1 MITDPIADM
10 LARIKNAQAAR
21 KSEVYIPH
29 SKIKEK
35 IAEILKREGYIEDYT
50 ISEENK
56 KGNQGTLIIKIKY
69 LDNRNTKPAIS
80 GLRRV
85 SKPGL
90 RKYVGVD
97 NIPYVR
103 KGLGIAILSTN
114 KGILTDSEARKEKV
128 GGEVLCYVW

>member
-10 LARIKNAQAAR
+10 LARIKNAQSAR

-35 IAEILKREGYIEDYT
+35 IAQILKREGYIEDYT

-56 KGNQGTLIIKIKY
+56 KGNQGTLIVKIKY
-69 LDNRNTKPAIS
+69 LDSRNTKPAIS

-90 RKYVGVD
+90 RKYVGAD
-97 NIPYVR
+97 EIPYVR

-114 KGILTDSEARKEKV
+114 KGILTDAEARKEKV

>member
-1 MITDPIADM
+1 MVVDPIADM
-10 LARIKNAQAAR
+10 LARINNAMKSR

-29 SKIKEK
+29 SKMKEK

-50 ISEENK
+50 VSEENK
-56 KGNQGTLIIKIKY
+56 KGNQGTLIIKLKY
-69 LDNRNTKPAIS
+69 LDNRNTKPVIQ
-80 GLRRV
+80 GIRRV

-90 RKYVGVD
+90 RKYVDVK

-114 KGILTDSEARKEKV
+114 KGLLTDAEARQQKV
-128 GGEVLCYVW
+128 GGEVLCYIW

>member
-1 MITDPIADM
+1 MIVDPIADM
-10 LARIKNAQAAR
+10 LARINNAMKAR

-29 SKIKEK
+29 SKMKEK

-50 ISEENK
+50 VSEENK
-56 KGNQGTLIIKIKY
+56 KGNQGTLIIKLKY
-69 LDNRNTKPAIS
+69 LDNRNMRPVIQ

-90 RKYVGVD
+90 RKYVGVKD
-97 NIPYVR
+97 IPYVR

-114 KGILTDSEARKEKV
+114 KGLLTDAEARQQKV
-128 GGEVLCYVW
+128 GGEVLCYIW

>member
-1 MITDPIADM
+1 MIVDPIADM
-10 LARIKNAQAAR
+10 LARINNAMKAR

-29 SKIKEK
+29 SKMKEK

-50 ISEENK
+50 VSEENK
-56 KGNQGTLIIKIKY
+56 KGNQGTLIIKLKY
-69 LDNRNTKPAIS
+69 LDNRNTKPVIQ

-90 RKYVGVD
+90 RKYVGVKD
-97 NIPYVR
+97 IPYVR

-114 KGILTDSEARKEKV
+114 KGLLTDAEARQQKV
-128 GGEVLCYVW
+128 GGEVLCYIW

>member
-1 MITDPIADM
+1 MIVDPIADM
-10 LARIKNAQAAR
+10 LARINNAIKAR

-29 SKIKEK
+29 SKIKER

-50 ISEENK
+50 VSEENK
-56 KGNQGTLIIKIKY
+56 KGYQGTLIIKLKY
-69 LDNRNTKPAIS
+69 LGPRNTKPVIQ

-90 RKYVGVD
+90 RKYADVK

-114 KGILTDSEARKEKV
+114 KGIITDAEARKQRV
-128 GGEVLCYVW
+128 GGEILCYIW

>member
-1 MITDPIADM
+1 MIVDPIADM
-10 LARIKNAQAAR
+10 LARINNAMKAR

-29 SKIKEK
+29 SKMKEK

-50 ISEENK
+50 VSEENK
-56 KGNQGTLIIKIKY
+56 KGNQGTLIIKLKY
-69 LDNRNTKPAIS
+69 LDSRNTKPVIQ

-90 RKYVGVD
+90 RKYVGVKE
-97 NIPYVR
+97 IPYVR

-114 KGILTDSEARKEKV
+114 KGLLTDAEARQQKV
-128 GGEVLCYVW
+128 GGEVLCYIW

>member
-1 MITDPIADM
+1 MIVDPIADM
-10 LARIKNAQAAR
+10 LARINNAMKAR

-35 IAEILKREGYIEDYT
+35 IAEILKREGYIEDFT

-56 KGNQGTLIIKIKY
+56 KGNQGTLIIKLKY
-69 LDNRNTKPAIS
+69 LDSRNTRSVIQ

-90 RKYVGVD
+90 RKYVGVE

-114 KGILTDSEARKEKV
+114 KGLLTDAEARKQKV
-128 GGEVLCYVW
+128 GGEVLCYIW